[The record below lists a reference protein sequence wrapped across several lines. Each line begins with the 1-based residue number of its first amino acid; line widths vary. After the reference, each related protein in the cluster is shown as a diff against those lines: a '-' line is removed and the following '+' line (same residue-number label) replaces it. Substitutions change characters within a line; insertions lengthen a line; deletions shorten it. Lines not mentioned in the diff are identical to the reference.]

1 MFPSHFIGCPKYHVK
16 EENVGILSHL
26 CANFFLTADLVKYI
40 FEAEHLQLTATN
52 VVDSSQIS
60 SLGRGNSA
68 LQILQWWK

>member
-40 FEAEHLQLTATN
+40 FEAEHFLAADCNKCCRFQP
-52 VVDSSQIS
+52 D
-60 SLGRGNSA
+60 
-68 LQILQWWK
+68 